1 MTSCRRYII
10 ALLLSISS
18 LLAYNS
24 ATAQPDVPEYRV
36 AAPVYYPPYLDLRDS
51 ENPRGVVVDLW
62 QEWAQRQGVALNFV
76 AMEVDAGTRAVA
88 FGDVDIY
95 LSVLGEYLPSAVLK
109 KAKPYYGISVG
120 LYHAVGINPEAK
132 DIRLVTTPMLQ
143 YSPEFTRFANRVDN
157 QLSLVGSDQEAM
169 QALLSGEAD
178 VAMVGSTIFAE
189 NFLAAQQ
196 GHGLVSDHNLRAY
209 SLLYPVV
216 RSNRTD
222 LRLLID
228 RGFDVMPRERL
239 AEIEV
244 AQIDSAAARYFQAVN
259 SGIRLSEREVSF
271 VESSGPIRV
280 VFPEDPYAPFYFDN
294 RDQLSG
300 IDLDLLRLLSERT
313 GLSFD
318 IQRVE
323 SWDDGLA
330 SLEQKEADLL
340 TSVVRTDA
348 RSEYL
353 SFTDSYYTT
362 NDVIVT
368 RRDVN
373 VRDLGDLRYKLVA
386 LQRGWRVSDE
396 VQRAVPQARI
406 LFTNNVQDAL
416 SLVANGTAFAF
427 VGNSLNASYE
437 IDRGNHS
444 NLKVATPIDLGE
456 PPVHLA
462 VRNDRPELVSIL
474 NKGLASVTE
483 EELTTARNRWFRVQY
498 DYGLDRVRFYR
509 YLGVA
514 GLVIAGFF
522 IGIFLWN
529 QRLRHEVKARQR
541 AENELIAA
549 REVAESAADA
559 KSSFLA
565 TMSHEI
571 RTPLNGVL
579 GMLEVLAQSRLDE
592 VQQDQLRT
600 VRSSG
605 ESLLE
610 IINDVLDFSKID
622 AGKLIIERIPVDV
635 VALISHAHQALG
647 PVASKRGLQFNLVFK
662 DRPTTGFMLD
672 QTRVRQ
678 VIMNL
683 LGNALKFTER
693 GKVDIVFSM
702 ENHAECWLKVQVI
715 DTGIGIDSAQLETI
729 FAPFQ
734 QAESSTSRRFGG
746 TGLGLS
752 ICKRL
757 VDLMAGELSLRPNS
771 PQGTVATFRFPAE
784 PCALPAI
791 ASIPLVESV
800 RPLASAKIL
809 LVEDHPTNQKVTLA
823 QLSRIGLVADLANN
837 GVEALAA
844 MSQQQYDLILSDCH
858 MPEMD
863 GYELVRRIR
872 ANEEAEGASGLPVIA
887 TTANALD
894 GEREHCLEVGF
905 SGYLPK
911 PFSLR
916 MLRDE
921 LAKYLSEP
929 ESEVELQ
936 PASSKSS
943 IEPLPKPKSPP
954 VAEGEGLSS
963 GLMIKVDQHTE
974 RKGREPLAHG
984 DADATTEPAL
994 PTRGDA
1000 EYDAAVGSAAANPK
1014 EKIAADADFA
1024 ELKALVD
1031 DNAMLDTLLMEFLRS
1046 THADL
1051 VVMKHAELMGDA
1063 KQLQSSAHR
1072 IKGTAPMVGAKRMA
1086 QLVTAVD
1093 RDAKAGQTS
1102 QWTQTKESI
1111 VLSWLAYLD
1120 AVAVEF
1126 SVDPAEIERFR
1137 EI

>member
-1 MTSCRRYII
+1 MTKLQHYVII
-10 ALLLSISS
+10 FGLTVVSLFANTSVSS
-18 LLAYNS
+18 
-24 ATAQPDVPEYRV
+24 QPDLPEYRV
-36 AAPVYYPPYLDLRDS
+36 AAPEYFPPYLDLRDS
-51 ENPRGVVVDLW
+51 ANPRGVVVDLW
-62 QEWAQRQGVALNFV
+62 REWAQRQGVELNFI
-76 AMEVDAGTRAVA
+76 AMEIDTGTRAVA

-109 KAKPYYGISVG
+109 KVKPYYGISVG
-120 LYHAVGINPEAK
+120 LYHTVGINPEATG
-132 DIRLVTTPMLQ
+132 IRLVTTPMLQ

-157 QLSLVGSDQEAM
+157 QLIIVGNDQEAM
-169 QALLSGEAD
+169 QALVTGEAD
-178 VAMVGSTIFAE
+178 VAMVGSSIAAE
-189 NFLAAQQ
+189 RFLAAQLD
-196 GHGLVSDHNLRAY
+196 HGIVSDQNFRAF

-228 RGFDVMPRERL
+228 RGFDLIPRERL

-244 AQIDSAAARYFQAVN
+244 AQIDSSSARYFHTVN
-259 SGIRLSEREVSF
+259 SGIGLNERETNF

-294 RDQLSG
+294 RDALSG

-313 GLSFD
+313 GLVFE

-323 SWDDGLA
+323 SWADGLE
-330 SLEQKEADLL
+330 SLEKKDADIL
-340 TSVVRTDA
+340 TSVVRTDD

-373 VRDLGDLRYKLVA
+373 VRNLGDLRYKLVA
-386 LQRGWRVSDE
+386 LQRGWRVSEE
-396 VQRAVPQARI
+396 VQKAVPQARI

-462 VRNDRPELVSIL
+462 VRNDQPELVSIL
-474 NKGLASVTE
+474 NKGLATVTE

-509 YLGVA
+509 YLGVF

-529 QRLRHEVKARQR
+529 QRLRHEVKARQK
-541 AENELIAA
+541 AESELIAA
-549 REVAESAADA
+549 REIAESAADA

-592 VQQDQLRT
+592 DQQDQLHT

-622 AGKLIIERIPVDV
+622 AGKLNIERIPVDV
-635 VALISHAHQALG
+635 VALITHAHQALG
-647 PVASKRGLQFNLVFK
+647 PVASKQGLQFNLVFHE
-662 DRPTTGFMLD
+662 RPSTGFMLD

-678 VIMNL
+678 VLMNL
-683 LGNALKFTER
+683 LGNALKFTEQ

-702 ENHAECWLKVQVI
+702 STDIECWLNIKVI
-715 DTGIGIDSAQLETI
+715 DTGIGIDPDQLETI

-757 VDLMAGELSLRPNS
+757 VDLMGGELTIRPNN
-771 PQGTVATFRFPAE
+771 PRGTVATFRFPAQ

-791 ASIPLVESV
+791 ESVPLVESV
-800 RPLASAKIL
+800 RPLVSAKLL

-823 QLSRIGLVADLANN
+823 QLARIGLVADVADN

-844 MSQQQYDLILSDCH
+844 MSSQQYDLILSDCH

-863 GYELVRRIR
+863 GYELVQRIR
-872 ANEEAEGASGLPVIA
+872 ADELERGLPARPIIA

-894 GEREHCLEVGF
+894 GERERCLELGF

-921 LAKYLSEP
+921 LAKYLSNTD
-929 ESEVELQ
+929 ESSQTDVIDQRNDHERLESRSEQQSQLQ
-936 PASSKSS
+936 PQQIAPIERASV
-943 IEPLPKPKSPP
+943 ETAAPHEN
-954 VAEGEGLSS
+954 VAATLNS
-963 GLMIKVDQHTE
+963 
-974 RKGREPLAHG
+974 R
-984 DADATTEPAL
+984 ADTAQ
-994 PTRGDA
+994 
-1000 EYDAAVGSAAANPK
+1000 
-1014 EKIAADADFA
+1014 EKIAPVADFG
-1024 ELKALVD
+1024 ELKTLVD
-1031 DNAMLDTLLMEFLRS
+1031 DPALLENLLMEFLRS

-1063 KQLQSSAHR
+1063 NQLQGSAHR
-1072 IKGTAPMVGAKRMA
+1072 IKGTAPMVGAKRLA

-1093 RDAKAGQTS
+1093 RDAKAGRTEK
-1102 QWTQTKESI
+1102 WTETKAAIEQ
-1111 VLSWLAYLD
+1111 SWQGFLD
-1120 AVAVEF
+1120 KVAEEF
-1126 SVDPAEIERFR
+1126 SLDLSEIDRFKD
-1137 EI
+1137 I

>member
-1 MTSCRRYII
+1 MTKLQQYII
-10 ALLLSISS
+10 VFGLSIVALCANTS
-18 LLAYNS
+18 LLA
-24 ATAQPDVPEYRV
+24 QPDLPEYRV
-36 AAPVYYPPYLDLRDS
+36 AAPEYYPPYLDLRDS

-62 QEWAQRQGVALNFV
+62 REWAQRQGAELQFV

-120 LYHAVGINPEAK
+120 LYHAVGINPEAQG
-132 DIRLVTTPMLQ
+132 IRLVTTPMLQ

-157 QLSLVGSDQEAM
+157 QLTIVGNDQEAM
-169 QALLSGEAD
+169 QALLSGDAD
-178 VAMVGSTIFAE
+178 VAMVGSSIAAE
-189 NFLAAQQ
+189 SFLAAQSN
-196 GHGLVSDHNLRAY
+196 HGIVSDQNLRAF

-244 AQIDSAAARYFQAVN
+244 AQIDSSVARYFHTVN
-259 SGIRLSEREVSF
+259 SGIRLSERETSF
-271 VESSGPIRV
+271 IEASGPIRV
-280 VFPEDPYAPFYFDN
+280 AFPEDPYAPFYFDN
-294 RDQLSG
+294 RDELSG

-313 GLSFD
+313 GLTFD

-323 SWDDGLA
+323 SWADGLA
-330 SLEQKEADLL
+330 SLEQKDADLL
-340 TSVVRTDA
+340 TSVVRTDD

-373 VRDLGDLRYKLVA
+373 VRNLGDLRYKLVA

-396 VQRAVPQARI
+396 VQKAVPQARI

-474 NKGLASVTE
+474 NKGLATVTE

-529 QRLRHEVKARQR
+529 QRLRHEVKARQK

-592 VQQDQLRT
+592 EQQDQLRT

-622 AGKLIIERIPVDV
+622 AGKLNIERIPVDV
-635 VALISHAHQALG
+635 VALITHAHQALG
-647 PVASKRGLQFNLVFK
+647 PVASKRGLQFNLVFHE
-662 DRPTTGFMLD
+662 RPSTGFMLD

-678 VIMNL
+678 VLMNL
-683 LGNALKFTER
+683 LGNALKFTEQ

-702 ENHAECWLKVQVI
+702 NTDVGCWLSVQVI
-715 DTGIGIDSAQLETI
+715 DTGIGIDPEQLETI

-757 VDLMAGELSLRPNS
+757 VDLMGGELNIRPNS
-771 PQGTVATFRFPAE
+771 PQGTVATFRFPAQ

-791 ASIPLVESV
+791 ESVPLVESV
-800 RPLASAKIL
+800 KPLASAKLL

-823 QLSRIGLVADLANN
+823 QLARIGLVADVADN
-837 GVEALAA
+837 GVEALEA
-844 MSQQQYDLILSDCH
+844 MSARQYDLILSDCH

-863 GYELVRRIR
+863 GYELVQRIR
-872 ANEEAEGASGLPVIA
+872 ADELAKTLPALPIIA

-894 GEREHCLEVGF
+894 GERERCLQIGF

-921 LAKYLSEP
+921 LAKYLSDADEP
-929 ESEVELQ
+929 SQGGVTHHGSDHGGQDSVRERDSQQQLPETLSVEKSLTEATA
-936 PASSKSS
+936 PKENSALTSSSGMSS
-943 IEPLPKPKSPP
+943 GMSADSGQDKIAP
-954 VAEGEGLSS
+954 VA
-963 GLMIKVDQHTE
+963 
-974 RKGREPLAHG
+974 
-984 DADATTEPAL
+984 
-994 PTRGDA
+994 
-1000 EYDAAVGSAAANPK
+1000 
-1014 EKIAADADFA
+1014 DFI
-1024 ELKALVD
+1024 ELKTLVD
-1031 DNAMLDTLLMEFLRS
+1031 DSALLDSLLMEFLRS
-1046 THADL
+1046 THTDL

-1063 KQLQSSAHR
+1063 NQLQSSAHR
-1072 IKGTAPMVGAKRMA
+1072 IKGTAPMVGAKRLA

-1093 RDAKAGQTS
+1093 RDAKAGRTEE
-1102 QWTQTKESI
+1102 WTQSKEAI
-1111 VLSWLAYLD
+1111 EQSWLGYLD
-1120 AVAVEF
+1120 AVANEF
-1126 SVDPAEIERFR
+1126 ALDPIEIERFKD
-1137 EI
+1137 I